1 MKTTHRMEKINNLL
15 KKTLSSIFLEDM
27 ERPID
32 NFITVIAVDTKPD
45 LSSATIIVSALKNE
59 EEVIENLN
67 KQSRHIRAILGKKV
81 RLKKIPQLSFKSD
94 PFKDLFMGNI

>member
-1 MKTTHRMEKINNLL
+1 MKTTHRMEKINNLI

-59 EEVIENLN
+59 EEIIENLN

-81 RLKKIPQLSFKSD
+81 RLKKVPQLSFKSD
-94 PFKDLFMGNI
+94 PFKDLFMGNV